1 MIWIFFILVAFWQS
15 DPAEENLVAGV
26 TLDGAGDGDG
36 FPIAFATE
44 KNVTWNSDLTV
55 KNLTTE
61 LTHGSNSDVIHVDLP
76 DKLKEHSFEA
86 FRKDHDM

>member
-1 MIWIFFILVAFWQS
+1 MIWIFFILVAFGQS

-26 TLDGAGDGDG
+26 TLDGDAGDGDG

-61 LTHGSNSDVIHVDLP
+61 LTHGSESDVIHVDLS
-76 DKLKEHSFEA
+76 D
-86 FRKDHDM
+86 